1 MKETQEIPRERWSD
15 YLNALSNRTKD
26 LPVRIEVEGQDL
38 GDQTLAQQLPLVGI
52 SCELKGSEKNAI
64 EVTLG
69 RKEQGSSNITHMI
82 ENPEHIY
89 VEESD
94 GGKVRCL
101 DIETRAKVKT
111 LIFFAEEQQKLTR

>member
-15 YLNALSNRTKD
+15 YLNALSNRSKD

-38 GDQTLAQQLPLVGI
+38 GDQMLAQQLPLVGI
-52 SCELKGSEKNAI
+52 SCELKGSEANAI

-69 RKEQGSSNITHMI
+69 KKEQGSANITHMI
-82 ENPEHIY
+82 EDPERLY
-89 VEESD
+89 VEETEN
-94 GGKVRCL
+94 GQVRCL

-111 LIFFAEEQQKLTR
+111 LIFFAENQQTVNR